1 LIIML
6 RQFIGEQITAEAT
19 IDDLKKL
26 TKKKNRQIEEL
37 EQQQQALT
45 NIEQNIQ
52 QRENQPESGND
63 EQ

>member
-6 RQFIGEQITAEAT
+6 RQFIGEQLKAETT
-19 IDDLKKL
+19 IDDLNKL
-26 TKKKNRQIEEL
+26 TKIKTRQINEL
-37 EQQQQALT
+37 EQQLQALT

-52 QRENQPESGND
+52 QRENQPEAGND